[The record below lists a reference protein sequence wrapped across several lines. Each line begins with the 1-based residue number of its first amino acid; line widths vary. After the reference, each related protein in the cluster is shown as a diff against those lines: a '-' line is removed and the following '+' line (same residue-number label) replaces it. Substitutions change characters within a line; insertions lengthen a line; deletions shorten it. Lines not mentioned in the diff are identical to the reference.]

1 MRTSFF
7 EHPLRRPAAVV
18 ALLFMTSPSLSPAAE
33 VSILMGSD
41 PYTVRLRLDHVRFA
55 DPLTPPLMNMP
66 LYRGGILPGDV
77 AQFRISEANIL
88 SAHMRV
94 WDFVC
99 PPGYHAKSTVTLMAG
114 SMGMGRETIGRG
126 WNYRGRGDGRIFTGS
141 MIWEQGACTL
151 VRAGTW
157 EPGRGLRWDE

>member
-1 MRTSFF
+1 MRASSFKDPLGYLVTIVTYFLMLPTS
-7 EHPLRRPAAVV
+7 
-18 ALLFMTSPSLSPAAE
+18 SLAAE
-33 VSILMGSD
+33 VMILMGSD

-66 LYRGGILPGDV
+66 LYRGIILPGDV
-77 AQFRISEANIL
+77 EAFRLSQSNIL
-88 SAHMRV
+88 SSDVRI

-99 PPGYHAKSTVTLMAG
+99 PPGYLAKSSITLMAG
-114 SMGMGRETIGRG
+114 SMGKGRETLGRG
-126 WNYRGRGDGRIFTGS
+126 WNYGGWGNGPTFTGS

-157 EPGRGLRWDE
+157 EPGRGLRWDH